1 MTVFTLLGFMGL
13 YALVG
18 LLYLLLVLRIVHA
31 GPGPVR
37 AHEPAG
43 VPASRN
49 GHDDAHAAI
58 GKARS

>member
-1 MTVFTLLGFMGL
+1 MGL

-31 GPGPVR
+31 GPGDGH
-37 AHEPAG
+37 AHEPSSAPG
-43 VPASRN
+43 S
-49 GHDDAHAAI
+49 GDGLDDAHAAI